1 MGEFEQERPKQVA
14 VASLPSW
21 EPLQAW
27 DRRTLLVAAAL
38 ALIVI
43 YAFFPTLANGFVGWD
58 DDRNFLD
65 NPQFRG
71 LGPAEVKWACTTFWL
86 GVYQPLAWLVFE
98 AQYVFC
104 KLDPRGYHITGLLF
118 QVADAVVLYFL
129 TVALLV
135 RCRNGAC
142 LESPWT
148 FSLSAGLATA
158 LFMVHPLRVEA
169 VAWAS
174 CQPYLPCVL
183 FSMLSV
189 LAYLHAFPIDSS
201 PRMVW
206 LVGSFVL
213 YMAAPLIQG
222 RGGKPARGAP
232 DPRCIPAPALW
243 CRVQAMDWP
252 FSADSALLEKVPFVI
267 VSLVFM
273 GLAIA
278 SRSQSPFLVKPYD
291 VSEGIAQACYAIW
304 FYIGKTVS
312 PLNLIAV
319 YPLPKKLDWLALPY
333 GLSIVATLAMSAG
346 LFLFRRRWPGLLA
359 AWASYLV
366 ILAANSGLIRNN
378 SFVIAADRYSY
389 MAMLGSVMLAAA
401 GFCGLWRMLSR
412 WRRGAAIGIIPIGLG
427 ALLVLTAMT
436 RDQCRT
442 WRDTETLWAHGL
454 AHGAG
459 SRALA
464 HYNLGT
470 ILLLNGKH
478 DAAETHFLF
487 ALRLNPDYDDAHNN
501 LGNVLYSRGKHDE
514 AAAHY
519 TEALRLNPRF
529 PKAHNNLGTFLLG
542 RGQLEAAE
550 AHFALALGL
559 DPNYADARCNLGAV
573 LNAQGKYEAAAAHLT
588 QALRLKPGLAN
599 AHYHLGISLGV
610 RGKYEAAKARFAEAL
625 RLDPGNADAHHNL
638 GVVLSRLGD
647 YGAARAHFAEAIRL
661 KPGGPDAYDAS
672 ALLMAA
678 CPEAKFRDGKGAVQF
693 ATRACE
699 LTKWKDPRFVDTLAA
714 AQAEAGEFD
723 AALKSQSTA
732 IELLTDERQK
742 DDYRS
747 RLALYQV
754 KRPYRQ
760 VSLKDAPTEARP

>member
-1 MGEFEQERPKQVA
+1 M
-14 VASLPSW
+14 
-21 EPLQAW
+21 
-27 DRRTLLVAAAL
+27 AAAL

-104 KLDPRGYHITGLLF
+104 TLDPRGYHITGLLF

-213 YMAAPLIQG
+213 YVAALLFKAVAVSLPAVLLILDVYPLRRFGVGSKRWIG
-222 RGGKPARGAP
+222 PSART
-232 DPRCIPAPALW
+232 
-243 CRVQAMDWP
+243 
-252 FSADSALLEKVPFVI
+252 ALLEKVPFVI

-278 SRSQSPFLVKPYD
+278 SRSQSPFLVKRYD

-366 ILAANSGLIRNN
+366 ILAPNSGLIRNN

-401 GFCGLWRMLSR
+401 GFCGLWRTSSR

-427 ALLVLTAMT
+427 ALLVLTAIT

-442 WRDTETLWAHGL
+442 WRDTETLWAHGS
-454 AHGAG
+454 GAW
-459 SRALA
+459 
-464 HYNLGT
+464 
-470 ILLLNGKH
+470 
-478 DAAETHFLF
+478 
-487 ALRLNPDYDDAHNN
+487 
-501 LGNVLYSRGKHDE
+501 
-514 AAAHY
+514 
-519 TEALRLNPRF
+519 
-529 PKAHNNLGTFLLG
+529 
-542 RGQLEAAE
+542 
-550 AHFALALGL
+550 
-559 DPNYADARCNLGAV
+559 
-573 LNAQGKYEAAAAHLT
+573 
-588 QALRLKPGLAN
+588 
-599 AHYHLGISLGV
+599 
-610 RGKYEAAKARFAEAL
+610 
-625 RLDPGNADAHHNL
+625 
-638 GVVLSRLGD
+638 SRL
-647 YGAARAHFAEAIRL
+647 
-661 KPGGPDAYDAS
+661 
-672 ALLMAA
+672 
-678 CPEAKFRDGKGAVQF
+678 
-693 ATRACE
+693 
-699 LTKWKDPRFVDTLAA
+699 
-714 AQAEAGEFD
+714 
-723 AALKSQSTA
+723 
-732 IELLTDERQK
+732 
-742 DDYRS
+742 
-747 RLALYQV
+747 
-754 KRPYRQ
+754 
-760 VSLKDAPTEARP
+760 